1 MRAPPPRTR
10 VDVCY
15 GSPDTPMKRS
25 SRRKALIFFAARD
38 GQKEVLAGRIEALTR
53 QLLDALPGTDKNA
66 TGMVSQDNDFLRSS
80 PGPVRAYDATIEL
93 ETDAG
98 GKALVEAV
106 AGLDERVADAV
117 HCDLSALLLGQDL
130 VFVECEPQPIRFQ
143 YLMRR
148 RADFSH
154 EAYLKRYEEIHSEF
168 GVKQGGVRGYVQFH
182 VDLDLSREAARSAG
196 FGIWAIDNVSEL
208 HITSLEE
215 FAQAVGQTD
224 VQAVVADE
232 EIFVDRPNSV
242 TFTSDEVIRL

>member
-1 MRAPPPRTR
+1 
-10 VDVCY
+10 
-15 GSPDTPMKRS
+15 MKRS
-25 SRRKALIFFAARD
+25 SRHKALIFFAARD
-38 GQKEVLAGRIEALTR
+38 GQKTALAGRVEGLTR
-53 QLLDALPGTDKNA
+53 QLLDSLSGADKNA
-66 TGMVSQDNDFLRSS
+66 TGMVSRDDDFLRSS

-98 GKALVEAV
+98 EKALVEAV
-106 AGLDERVADAV
+106 AGLGERVADLV

-154 EAYLKRYEEIHSEF
+154 EAYLKRYEKIHSEF

-182 VDLDLSREAARSAG
+182 VDLALSREGARSLG
-196 FGIWAIDNVSEL
+196 FGISAIDNVSEL
-208 HITSLEE
+208 HIASLQE
-215 FAQAVGQTD
+215 FARAMRQTD

-232 EIFVDRPNSV
+232 ELFVDRPNSV
-242 TFTSDEVIRL
+242 RFTSDEVIRL